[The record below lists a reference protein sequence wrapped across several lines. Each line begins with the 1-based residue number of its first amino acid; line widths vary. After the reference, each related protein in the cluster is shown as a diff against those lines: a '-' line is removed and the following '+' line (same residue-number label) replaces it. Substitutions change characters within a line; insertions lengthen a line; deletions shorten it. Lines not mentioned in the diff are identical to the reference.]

1 MKAQKPTRNSLELKI
16 GTAGS
21 VTACNAVEFNQAA
34 ESCFTP
40 IGLSLSRRASIIP
53 VPPSIEFI
61 ARRATARVFVRLPP
75 FSALH
80 ISFVSMADWQ
90 QFLQSVFFGVVFSYL
105 LAKLFSVIF
114 AFRDENL
121 RITRAHSPEPEA
133 EQVSA
138 DPLFGVLE
146 EKEPL
151 IGGDGKPGGERE
163 VIDGDCSDS
172 DDDWEGVESTELDEL
187 FSAATAFV
195 AATAAD
201 RAAAKVSNDIQLQL
215 YGLYKIATEGPC
227 SAPQPSAL
235 KMTARAKCMLNHFS
249 EAHETIFTSKVS
261 DYSDVRSRQAWQKLG
276 TMPPEEAME
285 NYIDII
291 TELYPTWADGAA
303 SQKKKDEGITDAQNA
318 GSQGPMGPVFSSFI
332 YEEESGSDLKMDAI
346 HAFAREGDEEK
357 LLKCIESG
365 VPLNI
370 KDSEGRTPL
379 HWAVDRGHLN
389 VTALLLDKNADVNAK
404 DDEGQTALHYAA
416 VCERSSIAELLLKH
430 GADIDIKDNE
440 GDTPRDLCESSWP
453 GLELLAKTTN

>member
-1 MKAQKPTRNSLELKI
+1 MD
-16 GTAGS
+16 
-21 VTACNAVEFNQAA
+21 
-34 ESCFTP
+34 
-40 IGLSLSRRASIIP
+40 
-53 VPPSIEFI
+53 
-61 ARRATARVFVRLPP
+61 
-75 FSALH
+75 
-80 ISFVSMADWQ
+80 DWQ
-90 QFLQSVFFGVVFSYL
+90 QFLQSVIFGVVFSYL

-121 RITRAHSPEPEA
+121 RITRAHSPELKSDGVSVDSSSGAQGEA
-133 EQVSA
+133 
-138 DPLFGVLE
+138 
-146 EKEPL
+146 EPL
-151 IGGDGKPGGERE
+151 IARDGKSGGERE
-163 VIDGDCSDS
+163 VIGDFSDS

-201 RAAAKVSNDIQLQL
+201 RAAVKVSNDVQLQL

-227 SAPQPSAL
+227 STPQPSAL
-235 KMTARAKCMLNHFS
+235 KMTARAKW
-249 EAHETIFTSKVS
+249 
-261 DYSDVRSRQAWQKLG
+261 QAWQKLG
-276 TMPPEEAME
+276 AMPPEEAME
-285 NYIDII
+285 KYTDIV
-291 TELYPTWADGAA
+291 TELYPTWAAGAA
-303 SQKKKDEGITDAQNA
+303 TKKKDEGRCDTQNA

-332 YEEESGSDLKMDAI
+332 YEEESGSELKMDAM

-357 LLKCIESG
+357 LLHCIESG

-416 VCERSSIAELLLKH
+416 VCERTTIAELLLKH
-430 GADIDIKDNE
+430 GADMDIKDNE

-453 GLELLAKTTN
+453 GLELLDKTAN